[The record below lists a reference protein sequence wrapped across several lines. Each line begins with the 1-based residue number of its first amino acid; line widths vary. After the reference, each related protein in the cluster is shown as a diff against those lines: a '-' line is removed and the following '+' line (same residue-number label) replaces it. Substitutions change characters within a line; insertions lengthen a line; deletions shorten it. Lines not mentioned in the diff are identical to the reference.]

1 MQLNKS
7 FVSRVT
13 ALVGGAEKTNVSL
26 FAVCKYAINK
36 AFSGEKEYAQYLM
49 DTLPVSYRREVSTFM
64 RRCSINVVA
73 QDAKSS
79 GKRDQYLVGGVLDPK
94 KQATIQARLNE
105 WEAVHTGKTPRPEDF
120 TGDVLHFEE
129 RSYKAPAKKVFSP
142 EKADIEKRARDAVTA
157 LIGQLKKREDTEAAA
172 VLNYLWATKS
182 EFTAAEM
189 CLITPESTD
198 DDGNTTHR
206 AVVQLNAEEWN
217 AVMSLVQE
225 LRK

>member
-26 FAVCKYAINK
+26 FVVCKYAINK

-49 DTLPVSYRREVSTFM
+49 DTLPVSHRREVSSFL
-64 RRCSINVVA
+64 RRCSINVVS
-73 QDAKSS
+73 QDAKAS

-94 KQATIQARLNE
+94 KQSTVQARLND
-105 WEAVHTGKTPRPEDF
+105 WEAVHMGKTPRPADF

-129 RSYKAPAKKVFSP
+129 RAYKAPTKKVLSV

-172 VLNYLWATKS
+172 VLNRLWTTKS
-182 EFTAAEM
+182 EFTEAEM
-189 CLITPESTD
+189 CLITPEGMD
-198 DDGNTTHR
+198 YEGKVTHR
-206 AVVQLNAEEWN
+206 AIVQLNTEEWN